1 MVAQERRFTPRRH
14 RRRMRNQQQQQQYY
28 GYSEQERG
36 GRGGGGGY
44 GQQGQQGQQRGG
56 PIRRHQQSHSEF
68 GIQGRRESLRDQ
80 IRTNGWMNHDE

>member
-36 GRGGGGGY
+36 GRGGGGY

>member
-36 GRGGGGGY
+36 GRGGGGY

-68 GIQGRRESLRDQ
+68 GIQGRRETE
-80 IRTNGWMNHDE
+80 IRFERTGGWIMMNDG

>member
-14 RRRMRNQQQQQQYY
+14 RRRMRNQQQYY

-36 GRGGGGGY
+36 GRGGGY
-44 GQQGQQGQQRGG
+44 GQGQGQQRGG

-68 GIQGRRESLRDQ
+68 GIQGRRETE
-80 IRTNGWMNHDE
+80 IRFERVEESR

>member
-14 RRRMRNQQQQQQYY
+14 RRRMRNQQQQQYY

-36 GRGGGGGY
+36 GRGGY
-44 GQQGQQGQQRGG
+44 GQGQGQQRGG

-68 GIQGRRESLRDQ
+68 GIQGRRETE
-80 IRTNGWMNHDE
+80 IRFERVDES

>member
-14 RRRMRNQQQQQQYY
+14 RRRMRNHQQQQQYY

-36 GRGGGGGY
+36 GRGGY
-44 GQQGQQGQQRGG
+44 GQGQGQQRGG

-68 GIQGRRESLRDQ
+68 GIQGRMTE
-80 IRTNGWMNHDE
+80 IRFERVAE